1 MVDSAAV
8 AAADAAAAADSL
20 DFGFRPGSSDSV
32 ACTQWL
38 DCVGPSASLCPCTGR
53 VACARKKRVREDVKT

>member
-1 MVDSAAV
+1 MVESAAV
-8 AAADAAAAADSL
+8 AAADATADAL

-38 DCVGPSASLCPCTGR
+38 DCVGPSASLCRCSAR
-53 VACARKKRVREDVKT
+53 VACAREQRERERM